1 MDMNLAFFPHG
12 EQYTIGIG
20 EAVWGGGWLR
30 EQSQSWLVM
39 VMGRCSRL
47 GGRAAPGRSGGISSF
62 CPLGH
67 RFAGMHYG
75 LPCQLATN
83 TKPCSSPLV
92 AFPFP
97 SLTLSPSLLPF
108 RNSAE
113 YNSDLFTPA
122 TAQSFLDGYVALLT
136 DGLANPAKPVG
147 TLALLSAAQKQE
159 LYTTLA
165 SGEGGVG

>member
-1 MDMNLAFFPHG
+1 
-12 EQYTIGIG
+12 
-20 EAVWGGGWLR
+20 
-30 EQSQSWLVM
+30 
-39 VMGRCSRL
+39 
-47 GGRAAPGRSGGISSF
+47 
-62 CPLGH
+62 
-67 RFAGMHYG
+67 MHYG
-75 LPCQLATN
+75 LPCQLGTN
-83 TKPCSSPLV
+83 TNSLFLPPLSL
-92 AFPFP
+92 P
-97 SLTLSPSLLPF
+97 SLSLPFLPPLLPPPP

-165 SGEGGVG
+165 SGERWVG